1 MESNVTYKQKI
12 TLTFSSNPNK
22 KIEKCQITLKEL
34 ALLNERTGISLF

>member
-22 KIEKCQITLKEL
+22 KIEKCQITVRDL
-34 ALLNERTGISLF
+34 AFLVV